1 MQKKILLT
9 SLIGLCSVSM
19 ANAVC
24 TPPTTLKCDCQHPII
39 ENGVLVCGPSYC
51 GDKKCMPDGS
61 CCPEAN
67 FCQVGNSK
75 YCCAENQ
82 TCDTSTGCIEKK
94 ADIETLCANA
104 EGGGEIITASSGTF
118 CRSNDWMTWYEAEE
132 WCSSIGMTMP
142 TMKEMC
148 PSWDGNLFSEC
159 PELSGKGD
167 GWVWSATIDPDDSE
181 YAFYVILSDGYVSL
195 LPRDNHLDGS
205 APAFCR

>member
-9 SLIGLCSVSM
+9 SLIGLCSISM

-82 TCDTSTGCIEKK
+82 TCDTSIGCIEKK

-104 EGGGEIITASSGTF
+104 EGTIVTASSGTF
-118 CRSNDWMTWYEAEE
+118 CMSKNSMNWYDADA
-132 WCSSIGMTMP
+132 WCQKYGMMMP

-148 PSWDGNLFSEC
+148 PSWEGPGTGDWAC
-159 PELSGKGD
+159 PELADVGLYL
-167 GWVWSATIDPDDSE
+167 VWSATLSNDNGN
-181 YAFYVILSDGYVSL
+181 AFIVHLLSGTLSL
-195 LPRDNHLDGS
+195 DNLSNDYYL
-205 APAFCR
+205 AFCR

>member
-75 YCCAENQ
+75 YCCTENQ

-104 EGGGEIITASSGTF
+104 EGTIVTASSGTF
-118 CRSNDWMTWYEAEE
+118 CMSKKNMTWYEAEE
-132 WCSSIGMTMP
+132 WCKNNGMMMP
-142 TMKEMC
+142 TMYEMC
-148 PSWDGNLFSEC
+148 PGWDGISGSEKC
-159 PELSGKGD
+159 PLNRNITERE
-167 GWVWSATIDPDDSE
+167 VWSASVYSNDDE
-181 YAFYVILSDGYVSL
+181 YAFVVSTYYGDVFTNHRSLMGGY
-195 LPRDNHLDGS
+195 N
-205 APAFCR
+205 AFCH